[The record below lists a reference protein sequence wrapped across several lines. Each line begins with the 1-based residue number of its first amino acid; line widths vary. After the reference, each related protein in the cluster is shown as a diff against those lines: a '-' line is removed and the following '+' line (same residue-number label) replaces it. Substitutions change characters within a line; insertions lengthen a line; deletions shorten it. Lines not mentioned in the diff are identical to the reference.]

1 MKALKLMTCLF
12 FLILCTSCST
22 AKYKVLEDIQ
32 KEYSSNNSESAY
44 LRISNGKIN
53 STKKV
58 FRKLDDSLSN
68 DYVYI
73 FSLVNHMPMV
83 SNHFQALVYDRKLE
97 RTFYVSNSL
106 ENVKLITI
114 TERTESFQEEKLI
127 LKYYLNNRIED
138 LLSLPILFSSTEM
151 GTNYSVLDSTTKKG
165 FEIENL
171 CLNINGPIFKLDE
184 L

>member
-1 MKALKLMTCLF
+1 
-12 FLILCTSCST
+12 
-22 AKYKVLEDIQ
+22 
-32 KEYSSNNSESAY
+32 
-44 LRISNGKIN
+44 
-53 STKKV
+53 
-58 FRKLDDSLSN
+58 
-68 DYVYI
+68 
-73 FSLVNHMPMV
+73 
-83 SNHFQALVYDRKLE
+83 
-97 RTFYVSNSL
+97 VSNSL
-106 ENVKLITI
+106 ENVNLITI

-171 CLNINGPIFKLDE
+171 CLNINGQILKLDE